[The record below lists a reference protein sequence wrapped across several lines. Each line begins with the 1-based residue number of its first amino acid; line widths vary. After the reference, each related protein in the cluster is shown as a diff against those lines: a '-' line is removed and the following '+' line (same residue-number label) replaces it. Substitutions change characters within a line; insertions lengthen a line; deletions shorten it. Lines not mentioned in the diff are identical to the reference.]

1 MPCPEDFR
9 LPVSVELSRR
19 VDGEFFW
26 YGRWPNALLEAINE
40 RKEDIFK
47 KLARSLFYSQGYGA
61 YEDFSVENQQFRVTF
76 GASQQ
81 DMDRRVFN
89 VDFVERL

>member
-1 MPCPEDFR
+1 MS
-9 LPVSVELSRR
+9 VSVELSRR

-26 YGRWPNALLEAINE
+26 YGRWPNALLEAINDK
-40 RKEDIFK
+40 KEDLFK
-47 KLARSLFYSQGYGA
+47 KLTPILFDPQSYGA
-61 YEDFSVENQQFRVTF
+61 YEDFSVEDQQFRVTL

-81 DMDRRVFN
+81 DMDHHRFN